1 MGLNW
6 QRKPTMDVVV
16 AVVVAAAAAAAAV
29 EDKFADDAASVDEK
43 PADVAH
49 AASVVADA
57 AAPQHVEDMGNRY
70 NRKNFP
76 PGTAAASATA
86 AATAAAA
93 AAAAG
98 GGGWLVKTTAAAHS
112 ESIDRER
119 QLRQQR
125 PMTDDCSRDG
135 NIRQLRGCA
144 GGSRSF

>member
-1 MGLNW
+1 MGWNW

-16 AVVVAAAAAAAAV
+16 AVVAAAAAA
-29 EDKFADDAASVDEK
+29 EDKFADDAASADEK

-49 AASVVADA
+49 AASVVAGA
-57 AAPQHVEDMGNRY
+57 AAPQHVEDIGNRY

-76 PGTAAASATA
+76 PGTAAAAAAAATA

-93 AAAAG
+93 R
-98 GGGWLVKTTAAAHS
+98 WLARTTLAAHS
-112 ESIDRER
+112 ESMDRER
-119 QLRQQR
+119 QLRQQQ

-144 GGSRSF
+144 GESRRC

>member
-1 MGLNW
+1 MGWNW
-6 QRKPTMDVVV
+6 QRKPTDVVV
-16 AVVVAAAAAAAAV
+16 AVAVAAAAAAADD
-29 EDKFADDAASVDEK
+29 EDKFADDAASADEK

-49 AASVVADA
+49 AASVVAGA

-76 PGTAAASATA
+76 PGTAAAAAAAATA

-93 AAAAG
+93 R
-98 GGGWLVKTTAAAHS
+98 WLARTTLAAHS
-112 ESIDRER
+112 ESMDRER
-119 QLRQQR
+119 QLRQQQ

-144 GGSRSF
+144 GESRRC

>member
-1 MGLNW
+1 
-6 QRKPTMDVVV
+6 MDVVV
-16 AVVVAAAAAAAAV
+16 AVAAAAAAAA
-29 EDKFADDAASVDEK
+29 EDKFADDAASADEK

-49 AASVVADA
+49 AASVVAGA

-76 PGTAAASATA
+76 PGA

-93 AAAAG
+93 AAAATAAAAAAD
-98 GGGWLVKTTAAAHS
+98 WLARTTLAAHS
-112 ESIDRER
+112 ESMDRER
-119 QLRQQR
+119 QLRQQQ

-144 GGSRSF
+144 GESRRC